1 MARATL
7 SGVIGPPLTEIH
19 KSSLEFFLFFV
30 SDLAVAMASLQQQQ
44 LAWRQQQQWQHTT
57 NVVRRTMRGRVSS
70 TTRHTVLYAP
80 WLCFSVAML
89 QSWWKKSRTLSV
101 PPSMALGYGVVAPF
115 N

>member
-30 SDLAVAMASLQQQQ
+30 SDLAVAMASLQQQLGMATAAAVAAHDQ
-44 LAWRQQQQWQHTT
+44 RGEEDDEGQSQQHHQAH
-57 NVVRRTMRGRVSS
+57 R
-70 TTRHTVLYAP
+70 VLYAP